1 MYKAISIL
9 LCLALMLGILGACGS
24 TAAPST
30 ASGEASQASV
40 SAAEPASS
48 ENGQTDDNAEPAD
61 ELENSAADL
70 GEAEEASEFEEEHA
84 IEPESMNTY
93 HTLPLADGDVT
104 FTMFDGMNP
113 LLMTY
118 IDSYEDAGIFK
129 WLQETTGIHVEIP
142 AVHPASQNEQ
152 FSLMVASGD
161 YSDFMGN
168 MSLYTGGLEGAMS
181 DEVIYDLNEFKD
193 QMPLFFAAI
202 DSYEDSARDCRL
214 DNGAIAMTYM
224 VYTGD
229 YAVYDTGLL
238 LRTDWLN
245 EMGMDLPHTYDEYY
259 DVLTAFHNEHG
270 ATAWFSGSGS
280 PFLAHGYNIRAGYS
294 FGWMS
299 GLDCFYIEDGQV
311 QCGFLTD
318 AFQDYIAMMQKWYS
332 EDLLY
337 KDFYN
342 NNTGNA
348 SGNSDSLAGVVSG
361 QYSLFEDGATNYSIY
376 KDYDIEIGATY
387 YPVLNEGDKIHVRG
401 GTTRVSQ
408 SKYAVSTS
416 CENPELACEWLDIW
430 YSKEAAVAANWG
442 VEGETFEYDENGNPY
457 FTDMITNNPDGM
469 SMSIAVDVYTAP
481 TGCYLVDYRKYSVL
495 WSEDEFEA
503 LEIWATDVD
512 GENTLSSFATM
523 TTEETDEYTAL
534 AGDLTT
540 YVSTELTKFITGEK
554 NLDSDMD
561 DFIQTLKDM
570 GIERCVEL
578 KQASYDRYIVR

>member
-1 MYKAISIL
+1 MRKKISLI
-9 LCLALMLGILGACGS
+9 LCLSLLIGILGACGT
-24 TAAPST
+24 TAESGSAT
-30 ASGEASQASV
+30 ASAVSEQSSVAASV
-40 SAAEPASS
+40 TAP
-48 ENGQTDDNAEPAD
+48 
-61 ELENSAADL
+61 ELS
-70 GEAEEASEFEEEHA
+70 AEEALIEDSVTSEEAVSYEEPSALEENQVIA
-84 IEPESMNTY
+84 PESMNTY
-93 HTLPLADGDVT
+93 HSLPLADGDVT
-104 FTMFDGMNP
+104 FTMFEGMNP

-118 IDSYEDAGIFK
+118 IDNYEQAGIFK

-142 AVHPASQNEQ
+142 AVHPATQNEQ

-168 MSLYTGGLEGAMS
+168 MSSYTGGLEGAMN
-181 DEVIYDLNEFKD
+181 DEIIYDLNQFKD

-229 YAVYDTGLL
+229 YEIYDTGLL
-238 LRTDWLN
+238 IRTDWLD

-259 DVLTAFHNEHG
+259 EVLTAFHNEYG
-270 ATAWFSGSGS
+270 ASAWFSGSGS
-280 PFLAHGYNIRAGYS
+280 PFLAHGYNICAGYS

-299 GLDCFYIEDGQV
+299 GLDCFYVEDNQV

-318 AFQDYIAMMQKWYS
+318 AFRDYIAMMQKWYG
-332 EDLLY
+332 EGLLY

-348 SGNSDSLAGVVSG
+348 SGSSDSLAGVTSG
-361 QYSLFEDGATNYSIY
+361 QYALFEDGATNYAIY
-376 KDYDIEIGATY
+376 NDYDIEIGATY
-387 YPVLNEGDKIHVRG
+387 YPVLNEGDKIHVRS

-408 SKYAVSTS
+408 SKYAVSTT

-430 YSKEAAVAANWG
+430 YSSEAAVAANWG
-442 VEGETFEYDENGNPY
+442 IEGETFEYDENGNPH
-457 FTDMITNNPDGM
+457 FTDLITNNPDGM
-469 SMSIAVDVYTAP
+469 SMSLAVDVYTAP
-481 TGCYLVDYRKYSVL
+481 TGCYLVDYRKFSVL
-495 WSEDEFEA
+495 WGEDEFKA
-503 LEIWATDVD
+503 LEIWSTDVD
-512 GENTLSSFATM
+512 PSNTLSSFITM
-523 TTEETDEYTAL
+523 TTEEADEYTAL

-540 YVSTELTKFITGEK
+540 YVSTELAKFITSEK

-561 DFIQTLKDM
+561 DFIQNLKTM

-578 KQASYDRYIVR
+578 KQTAYDRYLVR